1 MRVVCNNSK
10 LRLRQSGRR
19 AAWTSR
25 LTRHILGRRGG
36 LPGLRTHAG
45 EG

>member
-25 LTRHILGRRGG
+25 LTRHILGRRER